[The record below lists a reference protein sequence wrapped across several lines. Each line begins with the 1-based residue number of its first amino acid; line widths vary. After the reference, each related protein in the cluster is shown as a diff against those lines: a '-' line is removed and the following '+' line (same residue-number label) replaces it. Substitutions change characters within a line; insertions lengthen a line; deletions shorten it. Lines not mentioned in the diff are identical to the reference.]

1 MTFIFYSFL
10 SYHILAQ
17 SFSLF
22 LSITTRLSFRH
33 KMPGFLCL
41 FSGLCTQPAELCP
54 NLWRALPSRPA
65 RATPGPRTSGVSALL
80 CQYLQNPNQL
90 STKTPYPLANAY
102 QDVFTVFKENILIK
116 ADQLKNQISKSQ
128 FMLANLVFMAKTT
141 QNFDFS
147 G

>member
-1 MTFIFYSFL
+1 MASAPKGLRVSSTKCQTECLSLLLLYNILTFIFYSFL

-41 FSGLCTQPAELCP
+41 FSGLCTQPAGLCP
-54 NLWRALPSRPA
+54 NLRRALPSRPA

-90 STKTPYPLANAY
+90 STKTPYPLASAY
-102 QDVFTVFKENILIK
+102 LTKMPFLFIR
-116 ADQLKNQISKSQ
+116 
-128 FMLANLVFMAKTT
+128 KT
-141 QNFDFS
+141 F
-147 G
+147 